1 MANTSA
7 FRSLLLP
14 AGLVAL
20 LYATALIL
28 VFQYSVREVI
38 PGSLEPGGFT
48 LDNYAS
54 LGHPLYL
61 SVFLRTLGM
70 CAATAVI
77 VLLIGYPLAYYMVR
91 ARSRFLRSLIL
102 LICIMP
108 LFLGDV
114 PRSYAWILMLGANG
128 AVNGA
133 LKWVG
138 LIDRPVQML
147 FTVGGVVVALVH
159 ITLPFMTLLLAVG
172 ISHIDQLYEKAARS
186 LGANPLR
193 VFLTVTLPLS
203 VPAILAGFMTVFALN
218 FSAYAT
224 PIMVGGGKVNMISNV
239 VYQLGIASFNY
250 PFAATLSLIS
260 LVAVLAVVG
269 LVGRASRK
277 IGQRYAE

>member
-1 MANTSA
+1 MARTSS

-14 AGLVAL
+14 AIAVVL
-20 LYATALIL
+20 LYAVALIL
-28 VFQYSVREVI
+28 VFQYSVRAPI

-48 LDNYAS
+48 LGNYAG

-77 VLLIGYPLAYYMVR
+77 VLLIGYPLAFYMVR
-91 ARSRFLRSLIL
+91 ARYRSVRSLL
-102 LICIMP
+102 LLVCIMP

-128 AVNGA
+128 AINGA
-133 LKWVG
+133 LKWLG
-138 LIDRPVQML
+138 LIDRPIQML
-147 FTVGGVVVALVH
+147 FTIGGVVVALVH

-172 ISHIDQLYEKAARS
+172 ISHIDQQYEKAARS
-186 LGANPLR
+186 LGADPLR

-250 PFAATLSLIS
+250 PFAATLSLVS
-260 LVAVLAVVG
+260 LVAVLIVVG
-269 LVGRASRK
+269 IVGRASHK
-277 IGQRYAE
+277 IGERYAE

>member
-1 MANTSA
+1 MTSTSL
-7 FRSLLLP
+7 FRSLLFP
-14 AGLVAL
+14 AAAVMV
-20 LYATALIL
+20 LYAAALIL
-28 VFQYSVREVI
+28 VFQYSVREAV

-91 ARSRFLRSLIL
+91 ARYRFVRSFL
-102 LICIMP
+102 LLVCVMP

-133 LKWVG
+133 VKWIG
-138 LIDRPVQML
+138 LVDRPIQML
-147 FTVGGVVVALVH
+147 FTIGGVVVALVH

-172 ISHIDQLYEKAARS
+172 ISHIDQQYEKAARS
-186 LGANPLR
+186 LGADPLR

-203 VPAILAGFMTVFALN
+203 IPAILAGFMTVFALN

-260 LVAVLAVVG
+260 LVAVLVVVG
-269 LVGRASRK
+269 LVGRASHK
-277 IGQRYAE
+277 ISQQYAK